1 MSHYSIYFSFIANLE
16 GGPATKGY
24 VPDVGNSRSG
34 VTIATGFDLG
44 QRKLAD
50 LQALDLP
57 EALLD
62 RLSPYLGLTG
72 QAAVTQLATQ
82 PLNITAAEAEQ
93 IDEAYKEPF
102 INRLA
107 ASYAKSGGGD
117 FAQLPAQMQT
127 VIASVAFQYGDLA
140 SRTPNFWKQV
150 VAHDWNA
157 AHSNLLNFGDRY
169 TSRRRQEAE
178 LLSQAMS

>member
-1 MSHYSIYFSFIANLE
+1 MSHYSIDFSFIAHLE
-16 GGPATKGY
+16 GGSATRGY
-24 VPDVGNSRSG
+24 VPDAGNSCSG

-44 QRKLAD
+44 QRQLAD

-57 EALLD
+57 DTLAE
-62 RLSPYLGLTG
+62 RLRPYLGLTG
-72 QAAVTQLATQ
+72 HAAMAQLSTQ
-82 PLNITAAEAEQ
+82 PLSITAAQAEQ

-107 ASYAKSGGGD
+107 ASYGKCGGGD

-150 VAHDWNA
+150 VAHDWNG

-178 LLSQAMS
+178 LLFQAMS

>member
-1 MSHYSIYFSFIANLE
+1 MSHYSIDFSFIAHLE
-16 GGPATKGY
+16 GGSATKGY
-24 VPDVGNSRSG
+24 VPDAGNSRSG

-44 QRKLAD
+44 QRQLAD

-57 EALLD
+57 DALAE
-62 RLSPYLGLTG
+62 RLRPYLGLTG
-72 QAAVTQLATQ
+72 HAAMAQLSTQ
-82 PLNITAAEAEQ
+82 PLSITAAQVEQ

-107 ASYAKSGGGD
+107 ASYGKCGGGD

-150 VAHDWNA
+150 VAHDWNG

-178 LLSQAMS
+178 LLFQAMS